1 MKEEYCHKLVHQHS
15 AFLTRIYK
23 SNDLSVKKILSVA
36 KDEELKT
43 LIAVLTLNN
52 LGFFLVGFLFSY
64 SLSFFPHFVLT
75 GLFSLF
81 GVNSDNLRRS
91 ANPL

>member
-64 SLSFFPHFVLT
+64 SFFPHFVLT

>member
-1 MKEEYCHKLVHQHS
+1 MKEEYCYKLVHQHS

-43 LIAVLTLNN
+43 LIAVTYLK
-52 LGFFLVGFLFSY
+52 
-64 SLSFFPHFVLT
+64 
-75 GLFSLF
+75 
-81 GVNSDNLRRS
+81 
-91 ANPL
+91 